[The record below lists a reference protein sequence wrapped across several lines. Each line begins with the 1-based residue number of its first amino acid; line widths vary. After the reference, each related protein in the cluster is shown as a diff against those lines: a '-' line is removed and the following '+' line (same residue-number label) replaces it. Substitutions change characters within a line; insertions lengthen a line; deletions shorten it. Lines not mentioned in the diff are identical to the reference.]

1 MRCTYTLFAAII
13 VFFLAGPR
21 FGIAQSDTTTINKK
35 RLNTVLIGTGV
46 TYTAAL
52 VALSEAWYSEQ
63 GYTDFHFFNDNSQWN
78 QLDKCG
84 HLYSAYQLSNVG
96 KQVFLW
102 TKMPEKKA
110 AIYGSIMSQAMMI
123 PIEVL
128 DGFSVE
134 YGFSWG
140 DIAFNLLGSGMFLSQ
155 ELVWKEQRL
164 KPKFSFHRTEYAPIR
179 PEVLGDGFFQE
190 LLKDYNGHTYWLS
203 VDISAFGKNNLF
215 PKWLNIATGYGADE
229 MLYGREEDNNAHGYN
244 SFRQYYLAI
253 DIDFSHIKTKNRFV
267 KSVLFFADMI
277 HIPAPTLEYN
287 SQKKFIYHWFY
298 F

>member
-1 MRCTYTLFAAII
+1 
-13 VFFLAGPR
+13 
-21 FGIAQSDTTTINKK
+21 
-35 RLNTVLIGTGV
+35 LNTLLIGTGA
-46 TYTAAL
+46 TYTVAL
-52 VALSEAWYSEQ
+52 IALSEAWYSEQ

-84 HLYSAYQLSNVG
+84 HLFSAYELSNIG
-96 KQVFLW
+96 KQAFLW

-123 PIEVL
+123 PIEVI

-140 DIAFNLLGSGMFLSQ
+140 DLAFNLIGSGMYLSQ
-155 ELVWKEQRL
+155 ELIWNEQRL
-164 KPKFSFHRTEYAPIR
+164 KPKFSFHRTEYAPLR

-190 LLKDYNGHTYWLS
+190 LLKDYNGQTYWLS
-203 VDISAFGKNNLF
+203 VDISAFGKHNPF
-215 PKWLNIATGYGADE
+215 PKWLNIAAGYGADE
-229 MLYGREEDNNAHGYN
+229 MLYGREDENNANGYD
-244 SFRQYYLAI
+244 SYRQYYLAI
-253 DIDFSHIKTKNRFV
+253 DIDLSHIKTKNRFV

-287 SQKKFIYHWFY
+287 SEKGFMYHWFY

>member
-1 MRCTYTLFAAII
+1 MRSFIPFAALLI
-13 VFFLAGPR
+13 VFQVHPHLGN
-21 FGIAQSDTTTINKK
+21 AQSDTTGINKK
-35 RLNTVLIGTGV
+35 RLNTLLIGTGV

-52 VALSEAWYSEQ
+52 IGLSEAWYSEQ
-63 GYTDFHFFNDNSQWN
+63 GYTDFHFFNDNGQWN

-84 HLYSAYQLSNVG
+84 HLFSAYELSNVG
-96 KQVFLW
+96 KQLFRW

-140 DIAFNLLGSGMFLSQ
+140 DITSNLLGSGLFLTQ
-155 ELVWKEQRL
+155 ELIWKEQRL
-164 KPKFSFHRTEYAPIR
+164 KPKFSFHQTDYAPMR
-179 PEVLGDGFFQE
+179 PDVLGDGFFQE
-190 LLKDYNGHTYWLS
+190 LLKDYNGQTYWLS
-203 VDISAFGKNNLF
+203 VDISAFGKNNPF
-215 PKWLNIATGYGADE
+215 PKWLNLAAGYGADE
-229 MLYGREEDNNAHGYN
+229 MLYGSEDDNQANGYD
-244 SFRQYYLAI
+244 SYRQYYLAI
-253 DIDFSHIKTKNRFV
+253 DIDLSHIRTKSSII

-287 SQKKFIYHWFY
+287 SENGFVYHWLY